1 METDWTEVI
10 QDFVPQFEDHC
21 FLKPLKSLELRTKS
35 FMVCLGAQYSS
46 LCFYTGCSLDLMT
59 FPAKA
64 TLSMLSPFAKPDKQL
79 NGSSIIGSPKETM
92 KIQINTTRA

>member
-1 METDWTEVI
+1 
-10 QDFVPQFEDHC
+10 
-21 FLKPLKSLELRTKS
+21 
-35 FMVCLGAQYSS
+35 
-46 LCFYTGCSLDLMT
+46 MT